1 MRRDGVNSGN
11 GECSV
16 ELMLSLWENFFRQVI
31 FAQCHPLVEQA
42 TNFYRERSTEAEL
55 EDFKQEAMLHLWEF
69 VEQNI
74 TVSSDFELKAK
85 RAMSRQLKSV
95 KRFSAK
101 QTKTAHQLE
110 TLNDGLIQLPSNE
123 LEHQEMLSLM
133 SQAFQNL
140 EPVQART
147 LKQRHGLGDF
157 EKKKV
162 IEIAAVEQ
170 VSRQTVRNRE
180 REALSKLSRDKNLQS
195 LVS

>member
-1 MRRDGVNSGN
+1 MIPGNS
-11 GECSV
+11 ESSV
-16 ELMLSLWENFFRQVI
+16 EPMLSLWENFFRQVI

-42 TNFYRERSTEAEL
+42 TNFYREHATEAEL
-55 EDFKQEAMLHLWEF
+55 EDFKQEAMMHLWEF

-95 KRFSAK
+95 RRFSAK
-101 QTKTAHQLE
+101 QTKTAHDLE
-110 TLNDGLIQLPSNE
+110 TLNDGLVQLPSNE

-133 SQAFQNL
+133 NQAFQNL

-162 IEIAAVEQ
+162 TEIAAFEQ

-180 REALSKLSRDKNLQS
+180 RAALSKLSRDKNLQS

>member
-1 MRRDGVNSGN
+1 VISENSEN
-11 GECSV
+11 SV
-16 ELMLSLWENFFRQVI
+16 EPMLSLWENFFRQVI

-42 TNFYRERSTEAEL
+42 TNFYRERATEAEL

-69 VEQNI
+69 VEQNV
-74 TVSSDFELKAK
+74 TVSRDFELKAK
-85 RAMSRQLKSV
+85 RAMSRRLKSL
-95 KRFSAK
+95 KRFSTK
-101 QTKTAHQLE
+101 QIKTARQLE
-110 TLNDGLIQLPSNE
+110 TLNCGLVQLPSSE
-123 LEHQEMLSLM
+123 LEHQEMLFLM

-140 EPVQART
+140 EPIQART

-162 IEIAAVEQ
+162 TEIAAVEQ

-180 REALSKLSRDKNLQS
+180 REALRKLSRDKRLQS